1 MDGGRAGT
9 SLTPELGE
17 RVIWCGLS
25 PGRGATV
32 KWTGILPEISREE
45 ITLGLAFDSALEFGG
60 GEGKWKGQ
68 SLFSCDPRHGLFVP
82 ASSVIPESCLTP
94 NITKSCLTPNITN
107 HATNTTSIE
116 SSSTTEQHFAPS
128 PFVTSSSNPKT
139 FFELL
144 SFFVKT
150 LASGFV

>member
-25 PGRGATV
+25 PGRGAT
-32 KWTGILPEISREE
+32 
-45 ITLGLAFDSALEFGG
+45 DSALEFGG

-82 ASSVIPESCLTP
+82 ASSVIPE
-94 NITKSCLTPNITN
+94 SCLTPNITN

>member
-94 NITKSCLTPNITN
+94 NITN

-116 SSSTTEQHFAPS
+116 SSSTTEQHFASS

-139 FFELL
+139 LFELL